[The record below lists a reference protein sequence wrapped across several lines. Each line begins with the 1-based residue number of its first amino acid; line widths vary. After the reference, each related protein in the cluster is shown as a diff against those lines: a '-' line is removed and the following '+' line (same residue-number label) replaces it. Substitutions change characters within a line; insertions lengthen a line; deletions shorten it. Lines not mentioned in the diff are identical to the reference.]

1 MENIKFDANGLI
13 CAIAQDSETGEV
25 LMQAY
30 MNAEALEKTLS
41 TGYAHYYSR
50 SRQKLWKKGEESGH
64 VQKVIAASFDC
75 DRDCLLLQVRQTG
88 AACHTGNRSC
98 FFTPVTESD
107 LGGLPFVAELARVVE
122 DRKNNPVEELGNSH
136 KQYYRIGVLEESCF
150 ARYLMQKAPIYQVQD
165 KKKEELRYYS
175 RLLLKK
181 PGSVSAHFFALVPLM
196 IPAIAEPNSA
206 RSVRNVMK

>member
-41 TGYAHYYSR
+41 TGYAHYHGR

-122 DRKNNPVEELGNSH
+122 DRKNNPVEGSYTAYLFSRGVDKIAKKFGEEAVEVVIASKNDDKGELTHELSDLIYH
-136 KQYYRIGVLEESCF
+136 LLV
-150 ARYLMQKAPIYQVQD
+150 LMQAKGVSIEDVCTELKRRHH
-165 KKKEELRYYS
+165 KK
-175 RLLLKK
+175 
-181 PGSVSAHFFALVPLM
+181 
-196 IPAIAEPNSA
+196 
-206 RSVRNVMK
+206 